1 MNELI
6 AQLRSI
12 TDRDALDRWADSHI
26 IEQFKHPELRLIF
39 RQKRNELRNVA
50 NIRAE
55 AIRWFNTVQS

>member
-6 AQLRSI
+6 AQIRSI

-26 IEQFKHPELRLIF
+26 QDQFKHPELRLIF